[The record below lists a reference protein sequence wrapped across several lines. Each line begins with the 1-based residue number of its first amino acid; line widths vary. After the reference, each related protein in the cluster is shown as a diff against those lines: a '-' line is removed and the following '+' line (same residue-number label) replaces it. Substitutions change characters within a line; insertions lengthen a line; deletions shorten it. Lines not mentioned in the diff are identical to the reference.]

1 MTGTECRKGDFMA
14 LPAEKERY
22 TFADVLT
29 WPDDERAELIGG
41 EPVMMAPPTTAHQL
55 ISFEIGRQ
63 LGNYLE
69 GKKCRAIP
77 APFAVRLFEKD
88 GDSPE
93 DVDTVVEPDISIV
106 CDASKL
112 DKHGCK
118 GAPDMVVEILS
129 PSTQRHDRL
138 VKLGLYQRAGVRE
151 YWIVDPVSKSVQVF
165 VLEDGRYSAKDFG
178 SAEEK
183 VRVNVLEDCEIDLS
197 QVFS

>member
-1 MTGTECRKGDFMA
+1 MA

-29 WPDDERAELIGG
+29 WPDNERAELIDG

-93 DVDTVVEPDISIV
+93 DVDTMVEPDISIV
-106 CDASKL
+106 CDSSKL

-151 YWIVDPVSKSVQVF
+151 YWIVSPEEQTVQGFLNKDASLLPHEVYDRQG
-165 VLEDGRYSAKDFG
+165 VAK
-178 SAEEK
+178 
-183 VRVNVLEDCEIDLS
+183 VNVLDGCFIELS
-197 QVFS
+197 KVFPE

>member
-1 MTGTECRKGDFMA
+1 MA

-29 WPDDERAELIGG
+29 WPDDERAELIDG
-41 EPVMMAPPTTAHQL
+41 EVVMMAPPTTTHQL
-55 ISFEIGRQ
+55 ISGEIFRQ
-63 LGNYLE
+63 LANYLE

-88 GDSPE
+88 GEAPE
-93 DVDTVVEPDISIV
+93 DIDTMVEPDISIV

-151 YWIVDPVSKSVQVF
+151 YWIVSPEEQTVQVF
-165 VLEDGRYSAKDFG
+165 LLRDGSLQLHEVYDRQGVAK
-178 SAEEK
+178 
-183 VRVNVLEDCEIDLS
+183 VNALDGCFIELS
-197 QVFS
+197 KVFSE

>member
-1 MTGTECRKGDFMA
+1 MA

-22 TFADVLT
+22 TFADCLT
-29 WPDDERAELIGG
+29 WGEDERIEIIDG
-41 EPVMMAPPTTAHQL
+41 EAVMMAPPTTAHQL
-55 ISFEIGRQ
+55 ISGEIFRQ
-63 LGNYLE
+63 LANYLE

-93 DVDTVVEPDISIV
+93 DVDTMVEPDISVV
-106 CDASKL
+106 CDSSRL

-138 VKLGLYQRAGVRE
+138 VKLGLYQRARVRE
-151 YWIVDPVSKSVQVF
+151 YWIVNPEDQTVQVMLLDDGG
-165 VLEDGRYSAKDFG
+165 VLQLHEVYDRLSVAK
-178 SAEEK
+178 
-183 VRVNVLEDCEIDLS
+183 VNVLDGCFIELS
-197 QVFS
+197 KVFSE